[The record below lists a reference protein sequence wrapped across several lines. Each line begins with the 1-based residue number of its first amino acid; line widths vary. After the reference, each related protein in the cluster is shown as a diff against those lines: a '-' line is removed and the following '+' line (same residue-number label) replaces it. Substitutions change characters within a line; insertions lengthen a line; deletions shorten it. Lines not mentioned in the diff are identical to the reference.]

1 MKTFT
6 ICRQH
11 PKAHKAVFCVC
22 WNKEHYSSI
31 QFEGETEALQLS
43 RFTAEMNEQR
53 SVPASPDTF
62 SLFIQIAI
70 KINHFCVFPF
80 LCFWWTSSFFLSFS
94 LPFFAISIVPF
105 YSYALRLCESFTFNV
120 YFCWK
125 KRRKKLFFFSVDLC
139 SLERYDFYFHREL
152 CKSTNGWKMWKI
164 SAFLGL
170 RWYLRESE
178 REEKAHKLWIS
189 C

>member
-1 MKTFT
+1 MPTMKTFT

-125 KRRKKLFFFSVDLC
+125 KRRKKLFFFCWFMFS
-139 SLERYDFYFHREL
+139 
-152 CKSTNGWKMWKI
+152 WKVW
-164 SAFLGL
+164 FLFPSGAL
-170 RWYLRESE
+170 QKHQRMENVENFCFFRFALVFTRE
-178 REEKAHKLWIS
+178 RERGKNT
-189 C
+189 